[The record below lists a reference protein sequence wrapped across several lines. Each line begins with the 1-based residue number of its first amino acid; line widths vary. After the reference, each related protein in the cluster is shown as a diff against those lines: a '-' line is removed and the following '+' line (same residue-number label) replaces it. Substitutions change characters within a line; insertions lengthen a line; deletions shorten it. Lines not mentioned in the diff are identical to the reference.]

1 MTTQF
6 NGTEFVTLAQKATTK
21 PAMVSGRSTIV
32 IRREQRRN
40 RRANRA
46 I

>member
-6 NGTEFVTLAQKATTK
+6 NGTEFVMVEQKPTRKPMTAT
-21 PAMVSGRSTIV
+21 GRNTIV
-32 IRREQRRN
+32 LRREQRRN
-40 RRANRA
+40 RRAIRA

>member
-6 NGTEFVTLAQKATTK
+6 NGTEFVMVEQKPTRKALA
-21 PAMVSGRSTIV
+21 VSGRNTIM
-32 IRREQRRN
+32 IRRELRRN
-40 RRANRA
+40 RRATRA

>member
-6 NGTEFVTLAQKATTK
+6 NGTEFVMVEQKPTRKALA
-21 PAMVSGRSTIV
+21 VSGRNTIV
-32 IRREQRRN
+32 LRREQRRN
-40 RRANRA
+40 RRAIRA